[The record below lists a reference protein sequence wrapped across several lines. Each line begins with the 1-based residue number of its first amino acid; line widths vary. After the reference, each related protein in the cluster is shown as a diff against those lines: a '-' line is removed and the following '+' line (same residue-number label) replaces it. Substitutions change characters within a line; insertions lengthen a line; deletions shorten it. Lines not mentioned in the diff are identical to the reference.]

1 MPDISDIQALGQ
13 DLAGKAVGAADS
25 VVGAA
30 RDAVRERVPAL
41 DKVAD
46 LVPDPSDVVDTITAT
61 ANELLSLAQDVQ
73 NKVIA
78 ALAANA

>member
-30 RDAVRERVPAL
+30 RDAVRGRVPAL
-41 DKVAD
+41 EGVVD
-46 LVPDPSDVVDTITAT
+46 LVPDPSDVVDGITAT
-61 ANELLSLAQDVQ
+61 ASELLTLAQDVQ
-73 NKVIA
+73 SKVVA
-78 ALAANA
+78 ALTANA